1 VYLHL
6 LGDLIDVL
14 LPAVCLACGRRL
26 RRSDGALPL
35 CGTCAAALERRRRC
49 GEVFELDGVPVLAA
63 FDYRYPLTALVPA
76 AKFRGLP
83 SLFTRLA
90 PGLVSAVRRAGLVRW
105 GECVVPVPLH
115 PARRRERGYDQA
127 FLLARR
133 VGVELG
139 LPVVAGALRRRRPTP
154 PLKRVGSGEREQAVR
169 GAFLPGPEATRVE
182 GRRVLLVD
190 DIATTGATLQAAA
203 AALREAGPASLLG
216 LVVART
222 PPPSSSGRD
231 LIPGGGAG
239 PARRRP
245 PGPERDS
252 VTP

>member
-1 VYLHL
+1 VHL
-6 LGDLIDVL
+6 PLLSDLIDVL

-26 RRSDGALPL
+26 RRPGGSLPL
-35 CGTCAAALERRRRC
+35 CGTCAAALERRRQR
-49 GEVFELDGVPVLAA
+49 GEVVELDGLPLLAA

-83 SLFTRLA
+83 SVFTWLA
-90 PGLVSAVRRAGLVRW
+90 PGLVSVVRQAGLVRY

-127 FLLARR
+127 LLLARR
-133 VGVELG
+133 VGAELG

-154 PLKRVGSGEREQAVR
+154 PLKRAGNLERERAVR
-169 GAFLPGPEATRVE
+169 GAFVPGRAAARVE

-203 AALREAGPASLLG
+203 SALREAGPASLLG

-222 PPPSSSGRD
+222 PAPSFSDRDPVPGRE
-231 LIPGGGAG
+231 A
-239 PARRRP
+239 
-245 PGPERDS
+245 
-252 VTP
+252 V